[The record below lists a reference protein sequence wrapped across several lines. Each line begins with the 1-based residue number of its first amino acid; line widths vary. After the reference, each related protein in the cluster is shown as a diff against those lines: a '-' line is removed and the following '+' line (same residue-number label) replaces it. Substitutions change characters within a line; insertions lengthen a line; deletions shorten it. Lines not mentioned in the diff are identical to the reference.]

1 MQQYRVDFDSIPW
14 QAPATGVR
22 FKAYTQA
29 GKRLRLVEFTKGF
42 IEPDWCIAGHAGMIL
57 EGRMEIDFD
66 GEAIEFGPG
75 DGVFIPAGEA
85 HKHKARVLTDRVK
98 AILVE
103 DA

>member
-1 MQQYRVDFDSIPW
+1 M
-14 QAPATGVR
+14 R

-29 GKRLRLVEFTKGF
+29 GKRLRLVEFTKDF
-42 IEPDWCIAGHAGMIL
+42 IEPDWCRTGHAGMIL

-66 GEAIEFGPG
+66 GEVIEFGPG

-85 HKHKARVLTDRVK
+85 HKHKARVLTDIVK